1 MCLTHS
7 ADAHLAPAVLQALR
21 HLLSRAQH
29 RWSPCRHG
37 VPIPVVGGGGVWD
50 ETDKG
55 SDCSGYKKGQLVEAE
70 RMARE
75 EGTSEMRSYAMV

>member
-1 MCLTHS
+1 M
-7 ADAHLAPAVLQALR
+7 
-21 HLLSRAQH
+21 
-29 RWSPCRHG
+29 
-37 VPIPVVGGGGVWD
+37 WD